1 MNSAVTKESIIKVPL
16 EEVKHGHT
24 VKIQELNHM
33 NSVLYNAVTKDN
45 IEVLLESEHRLAVD
59 KQLTPTK
66 DTVLHLASQYG
77 SINCLEHVLSVHKSL
92 LSKINSTGETALH
105 LAAREGHFEVVKELL
120 DAAKSSV
127 LTAESSRN
135 TSLTALQFLIRTT
148 DMERETALHLAV
160 RYNHKEVVQL
170 LLNED
175 RSHVYPRNKYGE
187 TPLYMASFR
196 CHVDIVKTILENSES
211 PTFGGPN
218 QRTALHAALSHTGG
232 PAPRVTEVPKEPGQP
247 LEAIFIRPCVSAC
260 VKLLL
265 EKERGL
271 IKKADSYGWTAFHYA
286 AHNDLYSIVKDL
298 VAADKSV
305 GYLTDLYHGKTALH
319 VAAYQGNYIVMHK
332 LVQYFPD
339 SLQTVDWQGRNILH
353 IAAEQDQ
360 KKVIN
365 FIMSLNYKELNKLM
379 NRRDREGNTPL
390 HLVARFGC
398 YLKKLMVLTKG
409 SDWDVLNNEGLSP
422 LDVID
427 DVPIDSYTAGHRM
440 IKGRLYAAKF
450 QGQYLPLQDVEIEM
464 HEVKMKDPEKRKN
477 KRQRVK
483 DLTSRYVEKYEKAI
497 NTHIIVAALIATVA
511 LTAGFAMPGG
521 FNSTEGSKYAGSPM
535 LLPKAAFWIFIITDA
550 TALVLSIISLFLYF
564 LTILYKEEGIV
575 GQSMFWPSCILNG
588 LSIVAMMVA
597 FMSGTFAILAAHAL
611 PLAIIVCLVSF
622 PFFLF
627 LLYAFISLY
636 IYQVA
641 EYKMVVFGTW

>member
-1 MNSAVTKESIIKVPL
+1 
-16 EEVKHGHT
+16 
-24 VKIQELNHM
+24 M

-45 IEVLLESEHRLAVD
+45 IEVLLESEHRLAID

-77 SINCLEHVLSVHKSL
+77 SINCLEHMLSVHKSL
-92 LSKINSTGETALH
+92 LLLINSTGETALH
-105 LAAREGHFEVVKELL
+105 LAAREGHFEVVQELL
-120 DAAKSSV
+120 DAAKSSP
-127 LTAESSRN
+127 LTAESSQN
-135 TSLTALQFLIRTT
+135 TSLTALQVLIRTT

-175 RSHVYPRNKYGE
+175 PSHVYPRNKYGE

-232 PAPRVTEVPKEPGQP
+232 PA
-247 LEAIFIRPCVSAC
+247 C

-265 EKERGL
+265 EKDRGL
-271 IKKADSYGWTAFHYA
+271 IKKADCYGWTAFHYA

-427 DVPIDSYTAGHRM
+427 DVPIDSYTAGH
-440 IKGRLYAAKF
+440 
-450 QGQYLPLQDVEIEM
+450 M

-575 GQSMFWPSCILNG
+575 GQSMFWPSCVLNG